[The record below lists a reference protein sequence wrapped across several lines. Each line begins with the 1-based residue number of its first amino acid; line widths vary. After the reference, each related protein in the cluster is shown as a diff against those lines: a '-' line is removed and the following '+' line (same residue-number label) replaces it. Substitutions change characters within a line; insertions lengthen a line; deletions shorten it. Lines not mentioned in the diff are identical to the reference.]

1 MTPAPSA
8 TWLGHA
14 EAPGA
19 LAWAPRTQMAASGD
33 HSALALWVP
42 GPDSLLDAGRK
53 KEEVEG
59 EEKEGGGGGG

>member
-33 HSALALWVP
+33 NSALALWVP
-42 GPDSLLDAGRK
+42 GPVSLLEGREEDGRAGGK
-53 KEEVEG
+53 AGVKG
-59 EEKEGGGGGG
+59 ATAK

>member
-33 HSALALWVP
+33 NSALALWVP
-42 GPDSLLDAGRK
+42 SGK
-53 KEEVEG
+53 KEEG
-59 EEKEGGGGGG
+59 EEEEKAKEGG